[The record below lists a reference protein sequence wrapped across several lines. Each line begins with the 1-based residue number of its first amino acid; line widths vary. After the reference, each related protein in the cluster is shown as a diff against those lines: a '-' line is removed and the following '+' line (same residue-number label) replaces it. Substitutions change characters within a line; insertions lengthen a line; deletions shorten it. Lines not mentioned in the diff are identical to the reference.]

1 MNWRKRSFGL
11 MKIVQRKDCQRTAV
25 FNSSSELLI
34 WGFLEIGVPTNHPF
48 LWDLPY
54 KPSSYW
60 GTPTLG
66 NHHFWFSTKTF
77 HFNFQCDFCLQ
88 FSSDRMKGKKHI
100 FGGQKPWFPVD
111 LPNQATEI
119 LISEIC
125 VLSNWNELSCHATP
139 EWFRDFPRKGWDW
152 SWYVRCFIGQC
163 HPTPSPSVYGGFQLG
178 KWGIPKL
185 AGQLISWKIP
195 SFEMDDDWGY
205 PVMT

>member
-11 MKIVQRKDCQRTAV
+11 MNIVQRKDCQRPAV

-34 WGFLEIGVPTNHPF
+34 WGFPEIGVPTNHPF

-60 GTPTLG
+60 GTPILG

-77 HFNFQCDFCLQ
+77 HFNFQCDFFLQ
-88 FSSDRMKGKKHI
+88 CSSDRMKGKKTYI
-100 FGGQKPWFPVD
+100 WRAKTMD

-125 VLSNWNELSCHATP
+125 VLSN
-139 EWFRDFPRKGWDW
+139 
-152 SWYVRCFIGQC
+152 
-163 HPTPSPSVYGGFQLG
+163 
-178 KWGIPKL
+178 
-185 AGQLISWKIP
+185 
-195 SFEMDDDWGY
+195 
-205 PVMT
+205 